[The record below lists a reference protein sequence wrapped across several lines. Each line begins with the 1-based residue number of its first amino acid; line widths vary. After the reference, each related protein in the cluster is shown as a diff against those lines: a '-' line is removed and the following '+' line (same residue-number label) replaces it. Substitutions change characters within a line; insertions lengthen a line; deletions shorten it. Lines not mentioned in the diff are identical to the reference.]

1 MPESRSIKALDTGFR
16 RCDGLSS
23 APLVPD
29 SGFLAVF
36 LIGLLG
42 GVHCAGMCGGIV
54 SALSLQ
60 THGSAVRSGA
70 AWPIHLAY
78 NLGRIGSY
86 AIAGALMGALGS
98 LSLLL
103 DNWLPMQMILYV
115 AANLMMVALG
125 LYLTGV
131 TQTLAFTE
139 RAGQWLWRRV
149 QPATRRFLPV
159 RGAAQAFPLGMLWGW
174 LPCGLVYS
182 VLTMTLLSGSA
193 TRGAAIMLAFG
204 FGTLPNLMLAGLLL
218 VRFRSVI
225 QGRLLRLGSGLIVL
239 AFGLW
244 GLVNAATLGGKLWQ
258 GVASHT

>member
-1 MPESRSIKALDTGFR
+1 M
-16 RCDGLSS
+16 
-23 APLVPD
+23 PD

-54 SALSLQ
+54 SALTLQ
-60 THGSAVRSGA
+60 IPGQADTTGPART
-70 AWPIHLAY
+70 IHLAY
-78 NLGRIGSY
+78 NLGRISSY

-98 LSLLL
+98 LGLLL
-103 DNWLPMQMILYV
+103 NKVLPVQMILYV

-125 LYLTGV
+125 LYLTGL

-149 QPATRRFLPV
+149 QPATKRFLPV
-159 RGAAQAFPLGMLWGW
+159 RGVAQAFPLGMLWGW

-193 TRGAAIMLAFG
+193 ARGAAIMLVFG
-204 FGTLPNLMLAGLLL
+204 LGTLPNLMLAGLLL

-225 QGRLLRLGSGLIVL
+225 QGRALRLGSGLIVL
-239 AFGLW
+239 TFGVW
-244 GLVNAATLGGKLWQ
+244 GLFHAAALGGKLWQ
-258 GVASHT
+258 GIV

>member
-1 MPESRSIKALDTGFR
+1 M
-16 RCDGLSS
+16 
-23 APLVPD
+23 PD

-54 SALSLQ
+54 SALTLQ
-60 THGSAVRSGA
+60 IPGKGDTTGP
-70 AWPIHLAY
+70 AWTIHLAY

-98 LSLLL
+98 LGLLL
-103 DNWLPMQMILYV
+103 NKALPVQMVLYV

-125 LYLTGV
+125 LYLTGL

-149 QPATRRFLPV
+149 QPATKRFLPV
-159 RGAAQAFPLGMLWGW
+159 RGVAQAFPLGMLWGW

-182 VLTMTLLSGSA
+182 VLTMAILSGSA
-193 TRGAAIMLAFG
+193 ARGAAIMLAFG
-204 FGTLPNLMLAGLLL
+204 LGTLPNLMLAGLLL
-218 VRFRSVI
+218 VRFRNVI
-225 QGRLLRLGSGLIVL
+225 QGRALRLASGLIVL
-239 AFGLW
+239 GFGLW
-244 GLVNAATLGGKLWQ
+244 GLFNAAALGGMLWH
-258 GVASHT
+258 GVVAPA